1 MKPHTVFLARLLG
14 VFTLISVLWLMLD
27 KQATVSMI
35 PVLLSDR
42 LVMIVL
48 AFVSLGAGLA
58 IVLAH
63 NIWSN
68 GLLPL
73 LVTIVGWI
81 LMIRGLL
88 LLFLTNQQLTN
99 IFAALQVGTLFY
111 VYLTVPL
118 LLGAALTYLGF
129 NTRLESRK

>member
-99 IFAALQVGTLFY
+99 IFAALQVGNLFY